1 MRAEL
6 KRCMSIER
14 RWDRNEVW
22 RESPDKE
29 VIIIIIII
37 IMTAP
42 AILYDNGG
50 LAP

>member
-1 MRAEL
+1 MIRAEL

-14 RWDRNEVW
+14 RWDRNEVS

-29 VIIIIIII
+29 VIIIT
-37 IMTAP
+37 MTAP
-42 AILYDNGG
+42 AILYDNSV

>member
-1 MRAEL
+1 
-6 KRCMSIER
+6 MSIER
-14 RWDRNEVW
+14 RWDRNKVS

-29 VIIIIIII
+29 VIIIIII

>member
-1 MRAEL
+1 
-6 KRCMSIER
+6 MSIER
-14 RWDRNEVW
+14 RWDRNEVS

-29 VIIIIIII
+29 VIIMII

-50 LAP
+50 LAPGIH